1 MKQRVRSGWLGS
13 RKRHIPW
20 LDVAARPAGTD
31 ADKGALARIR
41 HMGSRKAAGLRPP
54 CPTTARVQMEQ
65 GKQHAARQLCCR
77 SWPLHRTI
85 PTSHHSISNSPAP
98 VQDVIFVQVRHRLCH
113 LHLQQQQQ
121 GASISQGLSAAW
133 QPSSPNVHQAHH
145 APACRQACRASPA
158 RKHAGWHATSAQ
170 PPPAPMQALLCCA
183 PAQRWRLPAARC
195 TAVPARAGGR

>member
-13 RKRHIPW
+13 CKRHTLW
-20 LDVAARPAGTD
+20 LDVAARQAGTD
-31 ADKGALARIR
+31 ADTGALARIQ
-41 HMGSRKAAGLRPP
+41 HVGSRKAAGLRPP
-54 CPTTARVQMEQ
+54 CLTTARGQMEQ
-65 GKQHAARQLCCR
+65 GKQHAARQLRRR
-77 SWPLHRTI
+77 SWPLHRII

-98 VQDVIFVQVRHRLCH
+98 VQDVVFVQVRHRLCH

-121 GASISQGLSAAW
+121 GASVSLGLSAAW

-145 APACRQACRASPA
+145 APACRLARHGSPA
-158 RKHAGWHATSAQ
+158 RKHAGTPPQRS